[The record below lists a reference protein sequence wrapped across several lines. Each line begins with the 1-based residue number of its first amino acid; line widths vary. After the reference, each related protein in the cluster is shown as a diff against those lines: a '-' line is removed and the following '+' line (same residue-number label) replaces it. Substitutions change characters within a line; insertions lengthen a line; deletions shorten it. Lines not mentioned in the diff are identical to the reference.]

1 MYGSP
6 VGRPSKL
13 QWTNEY
19 ADTIISI
26 TSLID
31 VTSGE
36 QTMVCRDRKILVTA
50 HSKRGKYVP
59 SWMTDDSMISRL

>member
-1 MYGSP
+1 MARLWASL
-6 VGRPSKL
+6 PSCGGQMSTPIL
-13 QWTNEY
+13 S
-19 ADTIISI
+19 SI

-59 SWMTDDSMISRL
+59 SWMTDDSMIHD